1 MKLEDSTYFGIVN
14 DYIETNHYSLQGRKR
29 VRELAN
35 RARDFCDNLRHVLE
49 ADGPTASFWILDN
62 VRIIRR
68 AHAPT
73 RRRIGVESR

>member
-1 MKLEDSTYFGIVN
+1 MILWETHLYALKDELESDCNSF
-14 DYIETNHYSLQGRKR
+14 QGRKR
-29 VRELAN
+29 VRELAD

-68 AHAPT
+68 PYAPT

>member
-1 MKLEDSTYFGIVN
+1 MILWKTYLYALKDELESDCNSF
-14 DYIETNHYSLQGRKR
+14 QGRKR
-29 VRELAN
+29 VRELADRSRN
-35 RARDFCDNLRHVLE
+35 IFDNPRHVLE

-68 AHAPT
+68 PHAPT